1 MLKVTFNQY
10 NPTIVRDEYTLAV
23 LDDISRVIFKS
34 IREAY
39 PLSGAVCATSAPSA
53 YKYVGSLNKGDYIY
67 LKVEIEAKDALS
79 WRIIHFH
86 INIYITHLVF
96 TASKCDRMQQSLL
109 VRGHHKYD
117 KPNKVN
123 YDISQP
129 EYLSIITSNIQLLVT
144 ETSRHL
150 IDYILN
156 NTNSPEVIDTDLVRQ
171 TPSGMSQLIRSP
183 IKKKRSKSRHQGPV
197 NPTPTQTA
205 STPGSFYTKLIR
217 YIKSLFDRYY
227 CI

>member
-39 PLSGAVCATSAPSA
+39 PLSSAVCATSAPSA

-79 WRIIHFH
+79 WRIVHFH
-86 INIYITHLVF
+86 MNIYITHLVF
-96 TASKCDRMQQSLL
+96 TASKCDRLRQYLL
-109 VRGHHKYD
+109 VRD
-117 KPNKVN
+117 EPNKVN

-144 ETSRHL
+144 ENSRHL

-156 NTNSPEVIDTDLVRQ
+156 NTNSPEVIDKDLVRP

-183 IKKKRSKSRHQGPV
+183 TKKKRSKSRHQGPV

-205 STPGSFYTKLIR
+205 SASRSFFTKLLWGI
-217 YIKSLFDRYY
+217 YEIFKKGA
-227 CI
+227 